1 MQIVH
6 VYIEYSSLSLN
17 RTFTYL
23 SGLFHVK
30 KGIRVEVPFGNK
42 SLIGFVD
49 KVEDVDQSYLD
60 NSKYKLKTIIG
71 LLDQE
76 PLINDELFELASYM
90 SYNYIASM
98 ISCFQVMLPAKLKPK
113 SNHHSIKMEDW
124 VVYEKEDQ
132 TLTSKQAIA
141 LAALKNGESM
151 KKSEWVKEYKSVT
164 KKLIDLQLVKVYQK
178 EAKANLNNEKME
190 DETFVLKQ
198 AQKDAIEKI
207 MEKPGF
213 QVSLLHGVTGSGKS
227 EVYLQLAQQIL
238 KEGKQ
243 VLILVPEISLTPQMV
258 KRVNMRF
265 ASNVAIYHSALNPQ
279 EKYEQFKLVKNNQV
293 KIVVGTR
300 SSIFMPFEHLGLI
313 VLDEEHDTSY
323 KQDSSPRYHCRDIA
337 LWRGKYHNCK
347 VILGSATPSLES
359 YARAYKGNYQL
370 VEMNARINASFPDVK
385 MIEMRKAVKNG
396 ENYILSQALEDAIAM
411 RLNRHEQVILLLNR
425 RGYTPILR
433 CIACGHVEM
442 CPHCEQAM
450 AYHKEDHVLKC
461 HTCGYQKPLPYEC
474 PECKENKWRYIGVGT
489 QRLAEIVQEKFPFA
503 KIIRMD
509 RDTTTKKNAHEKLL
523 TSFGKEGD
531 ILLGTQMIAK
541 GLDFERVSLVGIVN
555 GDALLN
561 RSDYRCCELTFDM
574 LAQASGRSGRG
585 DIVGEVL
592 LQCYDTSHYALQ
604 CAAHHDY
611 RQFFEVEMKYR
622 HLAKYPP
629 YTYLSSILCLHKDKE
644 VANHDAIMISSM
656 LKDFPDLKCLGPS
669 ELLKI
674 KDEYRYRIILKDKN
688 HDTLLRYMHKVLAYH
703 KEVKARCR
711 LELDMDPM
719 MLE

>member
-49 KVEDVDQSYLD
+49 KVEEVDQSYLD

-141 LAALKNGESM
+141 LAALKNGEGM
-151 KKSEWVKEYKSVT
+151 KKSDWVKEYKSVT

-300 SSIFMPFEHLGLI
+300 SAIFMPFEHLGLI

-370 VEMNARINASFPDVK
+370 VEMNVRINASFPDVK

-592 LQCYDTSHYALQ
+592 
-604 CAAHHDY
+604 
-611 RQFFEVEMKYR
+611 
-622 HLAKYPP
+622 
-629 YTYLSSILCLHKDKE
+629 
-644 VANHDAIMISSM
+644 
-656 LKDFPDLKCLGPS
+656 
-669 ELLKI
+669 
-674 KDEYRYRIILKDKN
+674 
-688 HDTLLRYMHKVLAYH
+688 
-703 KEVKARCR
+703 
-711 LELDMDPM
+711 
-719 MLE
+719 